1 MTYITSQI
9 TDVKDHQELQKTF
22 HILDENND
30 GKLSKEEI
38 FNGYRAWMG
47 HDLCR
52 EELDHIFILA
62 DTDNSGFIDYSE
74 FLNIA

>member
-9 TDVKDHQELQKTF
+9 IDVKDHNELLNTF
-22 HILDENND
+22 QILDENGD

-38 FNGYRAWMG
+38 LNGYRAWMG
-47 HDLCR
+47 HDLGK
-52 EELDHIFILA
+52 EELNQIFDQA

-74 FLNIA
+74 FLNMA